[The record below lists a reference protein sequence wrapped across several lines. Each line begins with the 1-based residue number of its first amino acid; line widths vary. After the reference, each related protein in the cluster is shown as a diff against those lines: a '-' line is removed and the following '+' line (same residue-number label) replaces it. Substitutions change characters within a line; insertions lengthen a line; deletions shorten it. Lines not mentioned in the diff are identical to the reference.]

1 MSMHAIRWKNASCSA
16 VAAVL
21 LALGASAA
29 EGPAVAAR
37 LVRFA
42 TWSAEGASS
51 PNRLESF
58 AHSARDTPLATNG
71 CEAVFIVKAADKTR
85 SVTGFDEDAF
95 KLVSAQTDD
104 GRDLLSD
111 DPAEKVDWDV
121 EVLPPD
127 KFRISI
133 SPLAKPFFGLV
144 RPHGRLVALIS
155 PSNVTE
161 SVTLSAR
168 IGERAR
174 LDVCSLRLRP
184 DAFAGALSFFGNEDE
199 KEKSD
204 GKPSEHLVLEVR
216 APKAVSGDISVS
228 SDGKTIL
235 KKALG
240 AASAAEIEMGKDGHA
255 DLSNTTMS
263 FQTFSTSSGT
273 GMTKS
278 ESYSIVHTLRFEKPA
293 SGSLTVSF
301 LHPAT
306 PERVPLEF

>member
-29 EGPAVAAR
+29 EGPAVAPR

-133 SPLAKPFFGLV
+133 SPLAN
-144 RPHGRLVALIS
+144 GRLVALIS

-216 APKAVSGDISVS
+216 APKSISGEISVS

-240 AASAAEIEMGKDGHA
+240 SAAAAEIEMGKDGEP
-255 DLSNTTMS
+255 DLSHTTMS
-263 FQTFSTSSGT
+263 FQTFTTSSGSGT
-273 GMTKS
+273 AKS
-278 ESYSIVHTLRFEKPA
+278 ESYSMVHTLRFEKPA
-293 SGSLTVSF
+293 SGSLTVSL

>member
-1 MSMHAIRWKNASCSA
+1 MSMHAIRWENASCSA
-16 VAAVL
+16 FAAVL

-121 EVLPPD
+121 EVLHPPD
-127 KFRISI
+127 NFVWLFITWAIWAMQTVVIPRVQGR
-133 SPLAKPFFGLV
+133 SPGQ
-144 RPHGRLVALIS
+144 
-155 PSNVTE
+155 VTQPQ
-161 SVTLSAR
+161 
-168 IGERAR
+168 
-174 LDVCSLRLRP
+174 SL
-184 DAFAGALSFFGNEDE
+184 
-199 KEKSD
+199 
-204 GKPSEHLVLEVR
+204 
-216 APKAVSGDISVS
+216 
-228 SDGKTIL
+228 
-235 KKALG
+235 
-240 AASAAEIEMGKDGHA
+240 
-255 DLSNTTMS
+255 
-263 FQTFSTSSGT
+263 
-273 GMTKS
+273 
-278 ESYSIVHTLRFEKPA
+278 
-293 SGSLTVSF
+293 
-301 LHPAT
+301 
-306 PERVPLEF
+306 

>member
-1 MSMHAIRWKNASCSA
+1 MSEQAVHWKNAGRSA
-16 VAAVL
+16 FAAVF
-21 LALGASAA
+21 LAAGAAAA
-29 EGPAVAAR
+29 EEAAATAR

-42 TWSAEGASS
+42 TWSAEGAPSQ
-51 PNRLESF
+51 NRLVSF
-58 AHSARDTPLATNG
+58 AHSARDASLATNG
-71 CEAVFIVKAADKTR
+71 CEAVFVVGAADRTR

-95 KLVSAQTDD
+95 QLVSARADD
-104 GRDLLSD
+104 GRDLLSGD
-111 DPAEKVDWDV
+111 AAGKVDWDV

-127 KFRISI
+127 KFRIRI
-133 SPLAKPFFGLV
+133 SPLAKPVFGLV
-144 RPHGRLVALIS
+144 RPHGRLVALVS

-161 SVTLSAR
+161 SVTLPAR

-199 KEKSD
+199 EEKGD

-216 APKAVSGDISVS
+216 APKSISGEISVS

-240 AASAAEIEMGKDGHA
+240 SAAAAEIEMGKDGEP
-255 DLSNTTMS
+255 DLSHTTMS
-263 FQTFSTSSGT
+263 FQTFTTSSGLGT
-273 GMTKS
+273 AKS
-278 ESYSIVHTLRFEKPA
+278 ESYSMVHTLRFEKPA
-293 SGSLTVSF
+293 SGSLTVSL